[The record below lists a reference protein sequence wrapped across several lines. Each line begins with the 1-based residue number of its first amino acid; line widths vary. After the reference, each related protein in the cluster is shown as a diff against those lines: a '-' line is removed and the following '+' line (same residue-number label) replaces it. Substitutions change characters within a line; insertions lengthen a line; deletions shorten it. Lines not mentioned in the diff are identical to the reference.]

1 MATRDEIEAA
11 LACERCCDVAEAHL
25 RDCEP
30 DDCGVVGAYR
40 RVLARVEAG
49 EHDDWRAPGRAAMTA
64 MMAAEAWMHE
74 SHDHRVVHLD
84 IDDTLDRRPLSA
96 PGRERLAQLAR
107 DRLARLKTGRTTPA
121 RAATAVAVDQPDP
134 PLWWEIDG
142 PAGLV
147 ELHAMLTVREVL
159 RRGEHLVNIEP
170 GAESAGWA
178 VLREHNI
185 DELLAAR
192 VLLWA
197 ASDWLEADDVLGLVA
212 TAARR
217 MGWSH
222 LRAQDLFSGLL
233 GGDGAPER

>member
-74 SHDHRVVHLD
+74 SQDHRVVHLD

-96 PGRERLAQLAR
+96 PGREPV
-107 DRLARLKTGRTTPA
+107 TGWPA
-121 RAATAVAVDQPDP
+121 SKRAAR
-134 PLWWEIDG
+134 
-142 PAGLV
+142 
-147 ELHAMLTVREVL
+147 H
-159 RRGEHLVNIEP
+159 RRGPRRRWRWISP
-170 GAESAGWA
+170 TRRCGGRSTGPRGW
-178 VLREHNI
+178 
-185 DELLAAR
+185 
-192 VLLWA
+192 
-197 ASDWLEADDVLGLVA
+197 
-212 TAARR
+212 
-217 MGWSH
+217 WSCT
-222 LRAQDLFSGLL
+222 RC
-233 GGDGAPER
+233 